1 MLWTRRLTLLTTQAM
16 IFLVLAEVAALACH
30 FYDTGTLFYKHRRE
44 YPVFGETERGELS
57 ADALHPYFGPI
68 HRVGVR
74 GRTNAIGFDSPYDY
88 PFDRTSPR
96 QYIIG
101 IFGGSVG
108 WYFCDRAVPRMVADL
123 RAAPELA
130 GRDIVTLCFAHEGYK
145 QPQQLLVLAY
155 FLSLGQQFDLV
166 LNLDGFNEAALG
178 ASNNDRGRDI
188 SMPSPLHLDPII
200 NVIDRS
206 TLTTRATYSLA
217 AIGHYKERLNAL
229 SGRVRSTHS
238 AFLGFAYGQYYEYT
252 RHQYEAEIVRFAQ
265 VSASPATNASM
276 IQLTPPVHQR
286 DEGRLYTDIAAEW
299 ESASLL
305 MHDMLQARD
314 VRYVHVL
321 QPNQY
326 SSHHLFGTDEA
337 RVAVNPA
344 SPFKAAAERGYP
356 ALRDAGTRLAKR
368 LAFFDATTLFDSV
381 REPVYEDDC
390 CHYNQRGNDL
400 IGAFVA
406 ARVRDVLRP

>member
-1 MLWTRRLTLLTTQAM
+1 MWLRRLTLLAIQLV
-16 IFLVLAEVAALACH
+16 IFLVLAEVAALALH
-30 FYDTGTLFYKHRRE
+30 YFDTGALFYTHRRA

-88 PFDRTSPR
+88 PFERANPR
-96 QYIIG
+96 QFIIG

-123 RAAPELA
+123 RTAPELA

-145 QPQQLLVLAY
+145 QPQQLLVLTY
-155 FLSLGQQFDLV
+155 FLTLGQQFDLV
-166 LNLDGFNEAALG
+166 VNLDGFNEAALG
-178 ASNNDRGRDI
+178 SSNNDRGRDI
-188 SMPSPLHLDPII
+188 SMPSPMHLDPLI

-206 TLTTRATYSLA
+206 TLTPRAIDSLSD
-217 AIGHYKERLNAL
+217 IGHYKERLNAL
-229 SGRVRSTHS
+229 AGRVRQTHS
-238 AFLGFAYGQYYEYT
+238 AFLGFAYGKYYEYT
-252 RHQYEAEIVRFAQ
+252 QHQYEAEIARFAQ
-265 VSASPATNASM
+265 VSAAPATNASM
-276 IQLTPPVHQR
+276 IQLTPPVHRR
-286 DEGRLYTDIAAEW
+286 DGDRLYTDIAAEW

-305 MHDMLQARD
+305 MHDMLHARN
-314 VRYVHVL
+314 VPYVHVL

-326 SSHHLFGTDEA
+326 ASHHVFSADEA
-337 RVAVNPA
+337 RVAQNPA
-344 SPFKAAAERGYP
+344 SPFRLPAERGYP
-356 ALRDAGTRLAKR
+356 ALRDAGSRLATR
-368 LAFFDATTLFDSV
+368 IRFFDATTLFDNVS
-381 REPVYEDDC
+381 EPVYVDDC

-406 ARVRDVLRP
+406 ARVREVLRR